1 MESFMNW
8 MSTNPGVTISL
19 GAFACGVALFYL
31 VMRRTMK
38 HREETSQTDM

>member
-1 MESFMNW
+1 MQSVVQW
-8 MSTNPGVTISL
+8 IVTNPLLAIAG

-38 HREETSQTDM
+38 HRAKHV

>member
-1 MESFMNW
+1 MDSVLTW
-8 MSTNPGVTISL
+8 MSENVVLSVGM

-38 HREETSQTDM
+38 HRDATSDQ

>member
-1 MESFMNW
+1 MENLGTWFATHPLMA
-8 MSTNPGVTISL
+8 VAL

-38 HREETSQTDM
+38 HRDASTQS

>member
-1 MESFMNW
+1 MEAIINLIT
-8 MSTNPGVTISL
+8 TNLFTPVGI

-38 HREETSQTDM
+38 RRQETSEF